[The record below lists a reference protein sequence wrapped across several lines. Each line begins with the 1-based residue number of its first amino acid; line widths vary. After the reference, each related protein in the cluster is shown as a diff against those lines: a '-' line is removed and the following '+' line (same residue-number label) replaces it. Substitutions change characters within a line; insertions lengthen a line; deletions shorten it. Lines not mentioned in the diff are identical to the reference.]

1 MDREDLVISTRSYTF
16 NYLVHLKRFKITFF
30 LITIYDNKKLLIK
43 KHNEKNFSY

>member
-30 LITIYDNKKLLIK
+30 LIKIYDKKLLIK